1 MRAFRAGCCR
11 VGGVLLLVVVSQFL
25 LRRMSADLGGTAGWV
40 LSGGLDG
47 GGSDVLLQEVLGSI
61 RLSEVGG
68 KDDV

>member
-1 MRAFRAGCCR
+1 M
-11 VGGVLLLVVVSQFL
+11 VVSQFL